1 MSEASAIAAATRDGR
16 DGRDGRQGESGMDLV
31 IFGARGDLSA
41 RKLFPALYHLDN
53 CKLLP
58 ADLRV
63 HALAREDIDL
73 GTFLGD
79 IKERVHRYVDDT
91 RWSEEQWSQ
100 YSSRFSYLRI
110 DFGDP
115 SQFAKLAEALSPD
128 RSALFYLAT
137 PPSLF
142 GPICEH
148 LGAANCLQGDRRLL
162 LEKPIGHDLASCRA
176 VNDMVGRYFSEDAIY
191 RVDHYLGKETV
202 QNLLVMRFGN
212 RFINT
217 QWDQSCV
224 DHVQITAAEPIGIE
238 GRWSYYDGVG
248 QLRDMMQNHLMQL
261 LCLVA
266 MEPPNSMTAASI
278 RDEKVKIVRA
288 LRSIEANN
296 VRDHAVRGQY
306 TAGWSRGEPVP
317 GYLEEKDC
325 PAKESQTETFVAIK
339 AFIDNWRWAGVPFYL
354 RTGKRMPE
362 KMTEIVITY
371 KSLPHNIFAQAGR
384 EDVPNRLVIRLQPN
398 EGIEMQMVSK
408 LHSLRNKMG
417 LETKNL
423 NLDFLDSADLDR
435 IPDAYERLFLD
446 AINGDQSLFVGREE
460 IEESW
465 RWIDAVIEAWQ
476 EDGPGLQH
484 YQAGSW
490 GPTKGELLIEK
501 DGRSWHV

>member
-1 MSEASAIAAATRDGR
+1 MSATPNDFA
-16 DGRDGRQGESGMDLV
+16 DTGMDLL

-53 CKLLP
+53 CELLP
-58 ADLRV
+58 EGVRI
-63 HALAREDIDL
+63 HALAREDISL
-73 GTFLGD
+73 ETFLGD
-79 IKERVHRYVDDT
+79 IKTRVRRYVDDS
-91 RWSEEQWSQ
+91 RWSEEKWSH
-100 YSSRFSYLRI
+100 YASRFAYHRI
-110 DFGDP
+110 DFSDAAQYQEL
-115 SQFAKLAEALSPD
+115 SSLLAPD
-128 RSALFYLAT
+128 RPALFYLAT

-142 GPICEH
+142 RPICEH
-148 LGAANCLQGDRRLL
+148 LGVANCLQGDRRLL
-162 LEKPIGHDLASCRA
+162 LEKPIGHNLESCRE
-176 VNDMVGRYFSEDAIY
+176 VNDTVGRFFDEEAIY

-224 DHVQITAAEPIGIE
+224 DHVQITLAEPIGIE

-248 QLRDMMQNHLMQL
+248 QLRDMVQNHLMQL

-266 MEPPNSMTAASI
+266 MEPPNSMTAAGI

-288 LRSIEANN
+288 LRPIDESN
-296 VRDHAVRGQY
+296 VREHAVRGQY
-306 TAGWSRGEPVP
+306 TAGWLRGEAVP
-317 GYLEEKDC
+317 GYLEEEDC
-325 PAKESQTETFVAIK
+325 PAQDSRTETYVALK

-362 KMTEIVITY
+362 KLTEIVITY
-371 KSLPHNIFAQAGR
+371 KALPHNIFAATSR
-384 EDVPNRLVIRLQPN
+384 EHVPNRLVIRLQPN

-408 LHSLRNKMG
+408 LHSLRNKMA
-417 LETKNL
+417 LVTKNL
-423 NLDFLDSADLDR
+423 NLDFLDSSELDR

-446 AINGDQSLFVGREE
+446 AINADQSLFVGREE

-465 RWIDAVIEAWQ
+465 SWCDALIDAWQ
-476 EDGPGLQH
+476 SDGPTLER